1 MGSQSAHLGT
11 PLPLGNAG
19 AMRRVS
25 ADANGRRRFRMRLS
39 AKYTCGRHWD
49 FVQCTVAS
57 ADDRGA
63 SVLKQMR
70 GTNVIEE
77 DPVAIFTH
85 VTVGTND
92 LAKARSFYDSV
103 LGALGYKRLNDLGDN
118 GSIWGESAPEF
129 FVLKPANGKPATIA
143 NGGTISFVA
152 PSRAAVAAFH
162 KAALAAG
169 GLDEGAVGPRSWHP
183 TAYAGYA
190 RDLDGNKIAA
200 YCFKPE

>member
-1 MGSQSAHLGT
+1 MQA
-11 PLPLGNAG
+11 A
-19 AMRRVS
+19 RR
-25 ADANGRRRFRMRLS
+25 LE
-39 AKYTCGRHWD
+39 
-49 FVQCTVAS
+49 
-57 ADDRGA
+57 GA
-63 SVLKQMR
+63 SVPKNALNQNCK
-70 GTNVIEE
+70 E

-92 LAKARSFYDSV
+92 LAQARSFYDSV

-129 FVLKPANGKPATIA
+129 FVLKPANGQPATFA

-152 PSRAAVAAFH
+152 PNRAAVAQFH

-169 GLDEGAVGPRSWHP
+169 GKDEGAVGPRSWHP
-183 TAYAGYA
+183 SAYAAYV
-190 RDLDGNKIAA
+190 RDRDGNKLAA